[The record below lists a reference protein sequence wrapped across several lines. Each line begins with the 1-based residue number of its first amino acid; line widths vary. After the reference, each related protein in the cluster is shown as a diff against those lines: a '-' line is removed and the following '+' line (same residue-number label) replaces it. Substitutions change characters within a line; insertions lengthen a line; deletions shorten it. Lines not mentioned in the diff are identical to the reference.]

1 MTMKER
7 FVLPREI
14 QKQSEEFMDLMD
26 EFAALKGQQHV
37 DRTAKTKSVAV
48 AKKIDGLC
56 ASLAAYYQSQ
66 ATRWSERRKEL
77 QKQAKQ

>member
-7 FVLPREI
+7 FVLPKEI

-26 EFAALKGQQHV
+26 TFAALKGQQHI
-37 DRTAKTKSVAV
+37 DKTAKTKSVAV

-56 ASLAAYYQSQ
+56 ASLATYYQSQ
-66 ATRWSERRKEL
+66 AARWMERRKEIS
-77 QKQAKQ
+77 KQVR

>member
-1 MTMKER
+1 MKER

-26 EFAALKGQQHV
+26 TFAALKGQQHV
-37 DRTAKTKSVAV
+37 DRTAKTKSAAV

-56 ASLAAYYQSQ
+56 ASLATYYQSQ
-66 ATRWSERRKEL
+66 AARWMERRKEIS
-77 QKQAKQ
+77 KQVR

>member
-14 QKQSEEFMDLMD
+14 QKQCEEFMDLMD
-26 EFAALKGQQHV
+26 TFAALKGQQHI
-37 DRTAKTKSVAV
+37 DKTARTKSVAV

-56 ASLAAYYQSQ
+56 ASLSTYYQSQ
-66 ATRWSERRKEL
+66 ATRWVERRKEIS
-77 QKQAKQ
+77 KQVR